1 MVLRKCTICD
11 RRFKK
16 TEHFKRHERSHT
28 KEKPYECSI
37 CHKRFS
43 RSDVLSRHAKGHNQP
58 ATNAASGPVACL
70 PKPTDQA
77 PAHQPSIISNDNQ
90 DHVPVMD
97 AENARSFQHS
107 SSTAS
112 DMPFSAAADLPSSSL
127 DFLANISAHQPRTEP
142 AVGSIIAN
150 EQPGY
155 LGWNDV
161 PVTDQ
166 QYYRETVL
174 EPIHDDI
181 LQFWLEPQADSISGH
196 GSIDVRGDSNF
207 GLLGEGATSSS
218 EQPRPSVDSTG
229 LRSGGNIPNERFAR
243 VQRYWLAPSNNTGRL
258 MNSVWHD
265 VAYSDL
271 DSVFAFRSVRPAS
284 GPSGYLKGSRYGID
298 EECRQRLYTIFGQ
311 GRQSHSLM
319 RSPENTAVSPF
330 TLQPRNI
337 PNFPPAEVLDMALDL
352 FFRDFHPL
360 VPFIHLPTFSAKN
373 THPSLLYAMCLIGM
387 ILLGTKGTINFVLHD
402 FPFMLESI
410 TADLAKCSVGVE
422 SPFPTISTFAAA
434 FLFLN
439 LAAMTGEKE
448 HLEKCQMLYVN
459 LISVCHIIRPGSV
472 AQRHGLFAATE
483 GQVLDMNL
491 FDAIPDVEARWKA
504 WSKVETVKRLI
515 TGLLLLDSWYSSFM
529 STSPIIAPDT
539 TQLILPCNEALFR
552 ATTSAHWM
560 QLSNSGNPLL
570 MPTIMMPSENVS
582 VPNLDSPK
590 DDLCMYGV
598 LAMVQ
603 LRLSEAYY
611 RLLSNRASYP
621 FAPCNT
627 YAMDGRSRCLPSL
640 QLQISS
646 NYGDVLDRLSPNGSV
661 MWHNMCMTLTADIQI
676 FDMAAGRSGPAP
688 ARKALD
694 DIAAWS
700 QTPAARRACLHAAH
714 IYRAMTNRKAS
725 DHTMFHSVFSLFSA
739 ALVLGLYV
747 FMVPNSTE
755 LQGGSSIELLD
766 DINWQNVGTEGFT
779 SYMEPREGQPL
790 PPSEEPALEFI
801 RHGGTV
807 YLRGVPIQGG
817 YQPARRILLDY
828 AGLLKDAGK
837 WSVRKFSYVLHI
849 MSDVLMEVE

>member
-43 RSDVLSRHAKGHNQP
+43 RSDVLSRHAKGHNQL
-58 ATNAASGPVACL
+58 ATNAVSGPVAYL
-70 PKPTDQA
+70 PKPANGA
-77 PAHQPSIISNDNQ
+77 PAHQPSVISNDNQ
-90 DHVPVMD
+90 DRIPVME

-107 SSTAS
+107 SSTAR
-112 DMPFSAAADLPSSSL
+112 DMPLSAAANLPSSSL
-127 DFLANISAHQPRTEP
+127 DFLANLSAHQPRSEP
-142 AVGSIIAN
+142 AVNPIIAN
-150 EQPGY
+150 EQAGY
-155 LGWNDV
+155 LDWNDV
-161 PVTDQ
+161 PVADQ

-174 EPIHDDI
+174 EPIHNDI
-181 LQFWLEPQADSISGH
+181 LQFWLEPQADSVSGH
-196 GSIDVRGDSNF
+196 RSIDVRGDSNF
-207 GLLGEGATSSS
+207 GLSGERAISSS
-218 EQPRPSVDSTG
+218 EQSRLSVDSAG

-265 VAYSDL
+265 VAFSGL
-271 DSVFAFRSVRPAS
+271 DSVFAVRSVHPYSGLAS
-284 GPSGYLKGSRYGID
+284 YSRGSRYGID

-311 GRQSHSLM
+311 GRQGHSSM
-319 RSPENTAVSPF
+319 GSSENTAVSPF
-330 TLQPRNI
+330 TLYPRNN

-352 FFRDFHPL
+352 FLRDFHSL
-360 VPFIHLPTFSAKN
+360 VPFVHLPTFSAKN
-373 THPSLLYAMCLIGM
+373 TRPSLLYAMCLIGM
-387 ILLGTKGTINFVLHD
+387 ILLGTKGTRNFVLQN
-402 FPFMLESI
+402 FSFMLENV

-422 SPFPTISTFAAA
+422 GTLSTISTFATA
-434 FLFLN
+434 LLVLN
-439 LAAMTGEKE
+439 LAALTGEKE
-448 HLEKCQMLYVN
+448 HLEKCQMIYVN
-459 LISVCHIIRPGSV
+459 LISV
-472 AQRHGLFAATE
+472 AQRHGLFAARE
-483 GQVLDMNL
+483 GQVLDRNL
-491 FDAIPDVEARWKA
+491 FDAIPDIEARWKA

-529 STSPIIAPDT
+529 STSPIIAPDS

-552 ATTSAHWM
+552 ATTSARWM

-570 MPTIMMPSENVS
+570 MPTITIPSENVG
-582 VPNLDSPK
+582 VPNLDSPV
-590 DDLCMYGV
+590 DDFCLYGL

-627 YAMDGRSRCLPSL
+627 YAMDGRARCLPSL
-640 QLQISS
+640 QLQLS
-646 NYGDVLDRLSPNGSV
+646 NKYGDVLDRLNPNAAV
-661 MWHNMCMTLTADIQI
+661 MWHNMCMMLTADIQI
-676 FDMAAGRSGPAP
+676 FDMAAGRSGPVP

-700 QTPAARRACLHAAH
+700 QTPAARRACLHAAQ

-747 FMVPNSTE
+747 FMVPTSAE
-755 LQGGSSIELLD
+755 SQGGTSIELLD
-766 DINWQNVGTEGFT
+766 DIHWQKVGTEGFT
-779 SYMEPREGQPL
+779 SFMEARESQPL

-801 RHGGTV
+801 RHGGTM

-817 YQPARRILLDY
+817 YQPAKRILLDY

-837 WSVRKFSYVLHI
+837 WSVQKFSYVLHI